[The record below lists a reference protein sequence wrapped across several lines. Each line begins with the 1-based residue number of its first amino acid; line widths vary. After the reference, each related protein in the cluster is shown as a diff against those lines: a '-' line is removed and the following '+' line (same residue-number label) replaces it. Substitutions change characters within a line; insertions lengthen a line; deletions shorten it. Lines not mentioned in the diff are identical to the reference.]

1 MFEGMLAKKYILAQK
16 RHSALTVC
24 SIAIALALITMMFCV
39 FSTVIGVIRNIAYEE
54 SPYHVHVRISDNDK
68 AAFKEEVSGVATCS
82 ETTIGLNVT
91 FHRYIGTSLEVYLH
105 SIGDKLGYDRLY
117 EDSTQNQ
124 LLMFCDMVD
133 VGSAALMVLFVAL
146 FYVFVLFLIAMLRLI
161 IDTAFEISSKER
173 ERQFG
178 VLQSIGATPKQIV
191 RIITVEGLMLSV
203 IGIPVGVGLGIGL
216 GYALFRAV
224 LSTGIAD
231 LYLSASRAAEIVQF
245 TVNPWLLLLGAVTG
259 VMWVFFSAF
268 GTGTRVIK
276 MSPVQAISS
285 RSNTVKK
292 VRRNSLFGLIF
303 GWTGKIAS
311 RNNMRQPKRFIAT
324 VISLT
329 MSIAL
334 FSAVTVVIDNLHGR
348 VDEYYK
354 DRLLNSGDFTV
365 HPHSFGSPDPF
376 AYKEAMEILEE
387 SKLFSEVCFFI
398 EHYGSYNGKPYDDV
412 WASDSAVLFYNRDKY
427 NQIFDGKPP
436 ISYDELSKSGGYI
449 LYGTILDEGN
459 IPKSVSLEYGNW
471 ERITEEEY
479 NELSEEEKLFAH
491 ELINSQYY
499 KYQYYERYRSE
510 FDVFMTLDLETSS
523 VCRLIG
529 TIDLYE
535 SGEYAKFKYPDLA
548 QGIVCILA
556 NDDNYLKALDLM
568 QQNFRDHGFD
578 EFTDHSTEM
587 RQMRSTLSS
596 VNIGAAFFSVLIAL
610 IAVVNMVNILSTGI
624 LNRRGELAAMQ
635 CVGMTEKQL
644 YKMTVIECLQYAL
657 TSGIGAVAVCELL
670 LFLTDKMLYLVV
682 DILEY
687 IGYSVNYV
695 EPLPII
701 GIASLCAFIVAIA
714 ASVIPLRAMQK
725 TSLVDQIRSVE

>member
-1 MFEGMLAKKYILAQK
+1 
-16 RHSALTVC
+16 
-24 SIAIALALITMMFCV
+24 
-39 FSTVIGVIRNIAYEE
+39 
-54 SPYHVHVRISDNDK
+54 
-68 AAFKEEVSGVATCS
+68 
-82 ETTIGLNVT
+82 
-91 FHRYIGTSLEVYLH
+91 
-105 SIGDKLGYDRLY
+105 
-117 EDSTQNQ
+117 
-124 LLMFCDMVD
+124 
-133 VGSAALMVLFVAL
+133 
-146 FYVFVLFLIAMLRLI
+146 
-161 IDTAFEISSKER
+161 
-173 ERQFG
+173 
-178 VLQSIGATPKQIV
+178 
-191 RIITVEGLMLSV
+191 
-203 IGIPVGVGLGIGL
+203 
-216 GYALFRAV
+216 
-224 LSTGIAD
+224 
-231 LYLSASRAAEIVQF
+231 
-245 TVNPWLLLLGAVTG
+245 
-259 VMWVFFSAF
+259 
-268 GTGTRVIK
+268 GTGMRVIK
-276 MSPVQAISS
+276 MSPVQAISQ

-311 RNNMRQPKRFIAT
+311 RNNMRQPKRYIAT

-365 HPHSFGSPDPF
+365 RPTNGSPDPF
-376 AYKEAMEILEE
+376 AYQSRMEILEE
-387 SKLFSEVCFFI
+387 SGLFSKLYFSI
-398 EHYGSYNGKPYDDV
+398 EDYGSYAGKAYYNV
-412 WASDSAVLFYNRDKY
+412 WATDSAVLFYNRDKY

-436 ISYDELSKSGGYI
+436 IPYDELSKSGGYI
-449 LYGTILDEGN
+449 LCGSILDEGN

-471 ERITEEEY
+471 EWITEEEY
-479 NELSEEEKLFAH
+479 NELSEEEKLFTD
-491 ELINSQYY
+491 ELNINSQYY

-529 TIDLYE
+529 TLDQYE
-535 SGEYAKFKYPDLA
+535 NGEYAKFKYPNLTN
-548 QGIVCILA
+548 GIVCILA

-568 QQNFRDHGFD
+568 QQNFRDRGFD
-578 EFTDHSTEM
+578 EFTDYSTER

-670 LFLTDKMLYLVV
+670 LFLTDKMLYLVI

-701 GIASLCAFIVAIA
+701 GIASLCAFIIAIA

-725 TSLVDQIRSVE
+725 TQLVEQIRSVE